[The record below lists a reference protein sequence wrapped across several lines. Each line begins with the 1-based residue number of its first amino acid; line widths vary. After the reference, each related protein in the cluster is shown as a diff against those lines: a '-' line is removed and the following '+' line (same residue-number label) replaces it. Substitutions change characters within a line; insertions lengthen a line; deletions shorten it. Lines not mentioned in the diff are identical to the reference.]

1 MCLGVRKLFVLFTN
15 PCNTDKETSVAAF
28 QRQQWRKKERWV
40 FLCLAAP
47 INPFLFWNAILKI
60 IFLSPVC
67 NPIAGFTSIITKQL
81 NVGAVRKT
89 AARNAEPICLKTP
102 QVLVTILK
110 HQGYCVW
117 RVLFHPQRGQI
128 PENILGYY
136 VRFKWDLFLKDY
148 PINQFIWYKSFQTL
162 RKLRVRLEHQGR
174 G

>member
-1 MCLGVRKLFVLFTN
+1 M
-15 PCNTDKETSVAAF
+15 AAF

-47 INPFLFWNAILKI
+47 INPLLFLSVIFKI
-60 IFLSPVC
+60 IFLSPMY

-89 AARNAEPICLKTP
+89 APRNAEPICLKTP
-102 QVLVTILK
+102 QVLVTTLK
-110 HQGYCVW
+110 HQGCCVW
-117 RVLFHPQRGQI
+117 RVLFRPQRGQI

-148 PINQFIWYKSFQTL
+148 LINQFIWYKSSQTL
-162 RKLRVRLEHQGR
+162 RKLRVKLEHQAR

>member
-1 MCLGVRKLFVLFTN
+1 MK
-15 PCNTDKETSVAAF
+15 KE
-28 QRQQWRKKERWV
+28 RKKERWV

-47 INPFLFWNAILKI
+47 IKPLLFQNVILKL
-60 IFLSPVC
+60 FFFSPMC
-67 NPIAGFTSIITKQL
+67 NPVAGFTSIITKQL

-89 AARNAEPICLKTP
+89 APRNAEPIYLKTP
-102 QVLVTILK
+102 QVLVAALK

-136 VRFKWDLFLKDY
+136 GRFKRDLFLKDY
-148 PINQFIWYKSFQTL
+148 LINEFIWYKSSQTL
-162 RKLRVRLEHQGR
+162 KKLRVRFECQGR